1 MTYLVLALKYRP
13 QTFDEVV
20 GQEHVCETLKN
31 GIASGKVSH
40 AYLFSGP
47 RGIGKTT
54 TARILAKAL
63 NCKEGPT
70 PEPCNQCTSCLEIA
84 RGNSL
89 DVLEIDGASNR
100 GIDEIRALRENVKF
114 APVSSRYKIYIIDEA
129 HQITHDA
136 FNALLKTLEEPPRH
150 IIFML
155 ATTQPEKIP
164 ATILSRC
171 QRFAFKLIPQKKIFE
186 RLNYIVGKEK
196 LKIGNETLNLI
207 AFRGEGSLRDAQSL
221 LDQVISYAG
230 GKEITLEDTNFILGV
245 LPFERLVEFSD
256 LIAEHKAKEIL
267 SLIDEIAES
276 GYDLHQFIKDLRQH
290 FRNMLILKAAGRD
303 TKILELPE
311 KHLEILLEKGRQF
324 TEENLV
330 RIIDL
335 LSRTYESMK
344 WSEQP
349 RLVIEV
355 DMFRLCQPYVPIG
368 EIIERLER
376 LEKSLNLEEKEG
388 EPRKEREVQEAPK
401 LQEVEE
407 PPSGISEEKKLSVG
421 EFSEIE
427 EIRGHWEEVLESVK
441 KLDMPLHA
449 CLLEGLPVRLE
460 GGLLYIIFP
469 KNYSFHKDRVEK
481 KSDIVEKVLK
491 GVLGKE
497 FKIKCMIG
505 DVTTR
510 PSPESRVEDEA
521 EEESAPEEFL
531 EEAEPEEEVQATG
544 QEPVLD
550 SEEKGEVEP
559 IVEKVLEIFEGEIV
573 KEEPE
578 E

>member
-1 MTYLVLALKYRP
+1 MSYLVFALKYRP
-13 QTFDEVV
+13 QIFDEVV
-20 GQEHVCETLKN
+20 GQEHVTETLKN
-31 GIASGKVSH
+31 AIVSGKVAH

-70 PEPCNQCTSCLEIA
+70 PQPCNKCTSCLEIA
-84 RGNSL
+84 RGSSI

-114 APVSSRYKIYIIDEA
+114 APASSRYKIYIIDEA

-150 IIFML
+150 IVFML
-155 ATTQPEKIP
+155 ATTQPERIP
-164 ATILSRC
+164 PTILSRC
-171 QRFAFKLIPQKKIFE
+171 QRFGFKLIPQRKIFD

-196 LKIGNETLNLI
+196 LKIEEEALNLI
-207 AFRGEGSLRDAQSL
+207 AYRGEGSLRDAQSL

-230 GKEITLEDTNFILGV
+230 GKKIGLEETNFILGV

-256 LIAEHKAKEIL
+256 LIAEHKAREIL

-276 GYDLHQFIKDLRQH
+276 GYNLHQFIKDLRQH
-290 FRNMLILKAAGRD
+290 FRNMLLLKVAGED
-303 TKILELPE
+303 TKILELPD
-311 KHLEILLEKGRQF
+311 KHLEILSEKGGQF

-335 LSRTYESMK
+335 LSNTYESMK

-355 DMFRLCQPYVPIG
+355 DMFRLCQPYIPIG
-368 EIIERLER
+368 EIIERIGK
-376 LEKSLNLEEKEG
+376 LEKSLTLEESRG
-388 EPRKEREVQEAPK
+388 EPPKEKYVP
-401 LQEVEE
+401 EVEKA
-407 PPSGISEEKKLSVG
+407 PSQVKEKEKPLAGRV
-421 EFSEIE
+421 SEIE
-427 EIRGHWEEVLESVK
+427 EIRERWEELLESVRK
-441 KLDMPLHA
+441 QDTPLHA
-449 CLLEGLPVRLE
+449 CLIEGLPHRLE
-460 GGLLYIIFP
+460 SNVLYLIFP

-481 KSDIVEKVLK
+481 KSNIVEEALK
-491 GVLGKE
+491 GILGKE
-497 FKIKCMIG
+497 IKIKCI
-505 DVTTR
+505 TR
-510 PSPESRVEDEA
+510 DTNAASRSPEKVE
-521 EEESAPEEFL
+521 EEIESAPEEFPT
-531 EEAEPEEEVQATG
+531 EPELEQELQAPG
-544 QEPVLD
+544 QEPTFN
-550 SEEKGEVEP
+550 SEEKREVEP
-559 IVEKVLEIFEGEIV
+559 IIEKVLEMFEGEIV

-578 E
+578 EE

>member
-1 MTYLVLALKYRP
+1 MPYLVLALKYRP
-13 QTFDEVV
+13 QTFDEIV

-31 GIASGKVSH
+31 AIASGKVAH

-70 PEPCNQCTSCLEIA
+70 SQPCNKCTSCVEIA
-84 RGNSL
+84 RGSSI

-114 APVSSRYKIYIIDEA
+114 APVSSRYKVYIIDEA

-155 ATTQPEKIP
+155 ATTQPERIP

-171 QRFAFKLIPQKKIFE
+171 QRFSFKLIPQKKIFD

-196 LKIGNETLNLI
+196 LKIDKEALNLI
-207 AFRGEGSLRDAQSL
+207 AYRGEGSLRDAQSL

-230 GKEITLEDTNFILGV
+230 GKKISLEETNFILGV

-256 LIAEHKAKEIL
+256 LIAEHKAREIL
-267 SLIDEIAES
+267 SLIDEITES
-276 GYDLHQFIKDLRQH
+276 GYNLHQFIKDLRQH
-290 FRNMLILKAAGRD
+290 FRNMLLMKVAGED
-303 TKILELPE
+303 TKILELPD
-311 KHLEILLEKGRQF
+311 KHREILLRGKEQF

-335 LSRTYESMK
+335 LSKTYESMK

-355 DMFRLCQPYVPIG
+355 EMFRLCQPYIPIG
-368 EIIERLER
+368 EIIERIGK
-376 LEKSLNLEEKEG
+376 LEKSLTIEEREKTPPEEKYVSPAEKAS
-388 EPRKEREVQEAPK
+388 PKIKEK
-401 LQEVEE
+401 
-407 PPSGISEEKKLSVG
+407 EKPYAAGVSR
-421 EFSEIE
+421 IE
-427 EIRGHWEEVLESVK
+427 EITERWEEVLESVRK
-441 KLDMPLHA
+441 QDTPLHA
-449 CLLEGLPVRLE
+449 CLVESTPDRLE
-460 GGLLYIIFP
+460 GNLLYLVFP
-469 KNYSFHKDRVEK
+469 RSHSFHKDRVAKKSNIVEGALQEVLGKEIKIRCITGETDTTSRAKENTEEEMEANSEEFLTEPEPEQELEAPPQGPAFNSGEK
-481 KSDIVEKVLK
+481 KGVDPVVEKVLK
-491 GVLGKE
+491 
-497 FKIKCMIG
+497 M
-505 DVTTR
+505 
-510 PSPESRVEDEA
+510 
-521 EEESAPEEFL
+521 
-531 EEAEPEEEVQATG
+531 
-544 QEPVLD
+544 
-550 SEEKGEVEP
+550 
-559 IVEKVLEIFEGEIV
+559 FEGEIV

-578 E
+578 EK

>member
-20 GQEHVCETLKN
+20 GQEHVSETLKN
-31 GIASGKVSH
+31 GIASGKVAH

-70 PEPCNQCTSCLEIA
+70 PQPCNKCISCVEIS
-84 RGNSL
+84 RGSSL

-164 ATILSRC
+164 PTILSRC

-186 RLNYIVGKEK
+186 RLDYIIGEEK
-196 LKIGNETLNLI
+196 LKIEKEALNII
-207 AFRGEGSLRDAQSL
+207 AYRGEGSLRDAQSL

-230 GKEITLEDTNFILGV
+230 GKEIGLQETNFILGV

-290 FRNMLILKAAGRD
+290 FRNMLLLKVAGRD
-303 TKILELPE
+303 TRILGLPE
-311 KHLEILLEKGRQF
+311 KQLEILLEKGDQF
-324 TEENLV
+324 TEENMV

-335 LSRTYESMK
+335 LSKTYESMK

-355 DMFRLCQPYVPIG
+355 DMFRLSQPYVPIG
-368 EIIERLER
+368 EVIERIGR
-376 LEKSLNLEEKEG
+376 LEKSLKLEEKEG
-388 EPRKEREVQEAPK
+388 EPPGEREVQEAEKTPF
-401 LQEVEE
+401 
-407 PPSGISEEKKLSVG
+407 GISEEKKLPVG
-421 EFSEIE
+421 ETSEIQ

-441 KLDMPLHA
+441 KLDIPLHA
-449 CLLEGLPVRLE
+449 CLIEGLPVRME
-460 GGLLYIIFP
+460 NGLLYIAFS
-469 KNYSFHKDRVEK
+469 KNHSFHKDRLEK
-481 KSDIVEKVLK
+481 KSNIVEEAVKE
-491 GVLGKE
+491 VLGKE
-497 FKIKCMIG
+497 VKIKCITGEINTVSHPG
-505 DVTTR
+505 DK
-510 PSPESRVEDEA
+510 VEEGI
-521 EEESAPEEFL
+521 ESAPEEFPG
-531 EEAEPEEEVQATG
+531 ESEPEEEVPTPG
-544 QEPVLD
+544 QEPVFN
-550 SEEKGEVEP
+550 SEEKEKVDP
-559 IVEKVLEIFEGEIV
+559 IVQKVLEMFEGKIV

>member
-1 MTYLVLALKYRP
+1 MSYLVLALKYRP

-31 GIASGKVSH
+31 GIASGKVAH

-70 PEPCNQCTSCLEIA
+70 PQPCNKCTSCLEIS
-84 RGNSL
+84 RGSSL

-114 APVSSRYKIYIIDEA
+114 VPVSSRYKIYIIDEA

-155 ATTQPEKIP
+155 ATTQPERIP
-164 ATILSRC
+164 PTILSRC

-196 LKIGNETLNLI
+196 LKIGNEALNLI

-230 GKEITLEDTNFILGV
+230 DKEITPEDTNFILGV

-256 LIAEHKAKEIL
+256 IIAEHKAKEIL

-290 FRNMLILKAAGRD
+290 FRNMLLLKVAGED
-303 TKILELPE
+303 TRILELPE
-311 KHLEILLEKGRQF
+311 KHLEILLKKGDQF
-324 TEENLV
+324 TEENMV

-335 LSRTYESMK
+335 LSNTYESMK

-355 DMFRLCQPYVPIG
+355 DMFRLCQPYIPIG
-368 EIIERLER
+368 EIIERIGR
-376 LEKSLNLEEKEG
+376 LEKSLTLEEKE
-388 EPRKEREVQEAPK
+388 EEHPVERDVQKFEK
-401 LQEVEE
+401 
-407 PPSGISEEKKLSVG
+407 PPSEIGGKEKLPAGKV
-421 EFSEIE
+421 SEIE
-427 EIRGHWEEVLESVK
+427 EIRERWEEILESVK
-441 KLDMPLHA
+441 KLDIPLHA
-449 CLLEGLPVRLE
+449 CLLEGLPVRME
-460 GGLLYIIFP
+460 GGLLYIVFP
-469 KNYSFHKDRVEK
+469 KNHGFHRDRVEK
-481 KSDIVEKVLK
+481 KSNIVEEALK
-491 GVLGKE
+491 EVLGKE
-497 FKIKCMIG
+497 VKIKCITG
-505 DVTTR
+505 EINTA
-510 PSPESRVEDEA
+510 SPPEDKVE
-521 EEESAPEEFL
+521 EEMESAPEEFL
-531 EEAEPEEEVQATG
+531 GESEPEEEVSPLPP
-544 QEPVLD
+544 EPVFN
-550 SEEKGEVEP
+550 SEEKKEVDP
-559 IVEKVLEIFEGEIV
+559 IVEKVLQMFGGEIV

>member
-1 MTYLVLALKYRP
+1 MSYLVLALKYRP

-20 GQEHVCETLKN
+20 GQEHVSETLKN
-31 GIASGKVSH
+31 GIASGKVAH

-70 PEPCNQCTSCLEIA
+70 PQPCNKCISCVEIS
-84 RGNSL
+84 RGSSL

-164 ATILSRC
+164 PTILSRC

-186 RLNYIVGKEK
+186 RLDYIIGEEK
-196 LKIGNETLNLI
+196 LKIEKEALNII
-207 AFRGEGSLRDAQSL
+207 AYRGEGSLRDAQSL

-230 GKEITLEDTNFILGV
+230 GKEIGLEETNFILGV

-290 FRNMLILKAAGRD
+290 FRNMLLLKVAGRD
-303 TKILELPE
+303 TRILGLPE
-311 KHLEILLEKGRQF
+311 KQLEILLEKGDQF
-324 TEENLV
+324 TEENMV

-335 LSRTYESMK
+335 LSKTYESMK

-355 DMFRLCQPYVPIG
+355 DMFRLSQPYVPIG
-368 EIIERLER
+368 EVIERIGR
-376 LEKSLNLEEKEG
+376 LEKSLRLEEKEG
-388 EPRKEREVQEAPK
+388 EPPGEREVQEAEK
-401 LQEVEE
+401 T
-407 PPSGISEEKKLSVG
+407 PSGISEEKKLPVG
-421 EFSEIE
+421 ETSEIQ

-441 KLDMPLHA
+441 KLDIPLHA
-449 CLLEGLPVRLE
+449 CLLEGLPVRME
-460 GGLLYIIFP
+460 NGLLYIAFS
-469 KNYSFHKDRVEK
+469 KNHNFHKDRLEK
-481 KSDIVEKVLK
+481 KSNIVEEAVKE
-491 GVLGKE
+491 VLGKE
-497 FKIKCMIG
+497 VKIKCITGEINTVSHPG
-505 DVTTR
+505 DK
-510 PSPESRVEDEA
+510 VEEGI
-521 EEESAPEEFL
+521 ESAPEEFPG
-531 EEAEPEEEVQATG
+531 ESEPEEEVPTPG
-544 QEPVLD
+544 QEPVFN
-550 SEEKGEVEP
+550 SEEKEKVDP
-559 IVEKVLEIFEGEIV
+559 IVQKVLEMFEGKIV

>member
-1 MTYLVLALKYRP
+1 MSYLVLALKYRP

-20 GQEHVCETLKN
+20 GQEHVSETLKN
-31 GIASGKVSH
+31 GIASGKIAH

-63 NCKEGPT
+63 NCKEGFT
-70 PEPCNQCTSCLEIA
+70 PQPCNKCISCVEIS
-84 RGNSL
+84 RGSSL

-164 ATILSRC
+164 PTILSRC
-171 QRFAFKLIPQKKIFE
+171 QRFAFKLIPQKKIFD
-186 RLNYIVGKEK
+186 RLSYIVGEEK
-196 LKIGNETLNLI
+196 LKIEKEALNII
-207 AFRGEGSLRDAQSL
+207 AYRAEGSLRDAQSL

-230 GKEITLEDTNFILGV
+230 GKEIGLEETNFILGV

-290 FRNMLILKAAGRD
+290 FRNMLLLKVAGKD
-303 TKILELPE
+303 TRILELPE
-311 KHLEILLEKGRQF
+311 KQLEILLEKGDQF
-324 TEENLV
+324 TEENMV

-335 LSRTYESMK
+335 LSKTYESMK

-355 DMFRLCQPYVPIG
+355 DMFRLSQPYVPIG
-368 EIIERLER
+368 EVIERIGR
-376 LEKSLNLEEKEG
+376 LEESLKLEEKEG
-388 EPRKEREVQEAPK
+388 EVPEEREAPEAEK
-401 LQEVEE
+401 T
-407 PPSGISEEKKLSVG
+407 PSGISEEKKLPAG
-421 EFSEIE
+421 ESSEIR
-427 EIRGHWEEVLESVK
+427 EIREHWEEVLESVK
-441 KLDMPLHA
+441 RLDIPLHA
-449 CLLEGLPVRLE
+449 CLLEGLPVRME
-460 GGLLYIIFP
+460 NGLLYIVFS
-469 KNYSFHKDRVEK
+469 NNHGFHKNRVEK
-481 KSDIVEKVLK
+481 KSNIVEEVLK
-491 GVLGKE
+491 EVLGKE
-497 FKIKCMIG
+497 VKIKCITG
-505 DVTTR
+505 EINTVSHPKDK
-510 PSPESRVEDEA
+510 VEGET
-521 EEESAPEEFL
+521 ESAPEEFL
-531 EEAEPEEEVQATG
+531 GESEPEEEAPAPG
-544 QEPVLD
+544 QEQAFN
-550 SEEKGEVEP
+550 SEEKEEVEP

-578 E
+578 EE

>member
-1 MTYLVLALKYRP
+1 MSYLVFALKYRP
-13 QTFDEVV
+13 QIFDEVV
-20 GQEHVCETLKN
+20 GQEHVTETLKN
-31 GIASGKVSH
+31 AIVSGKVAH

-70 PEPCNQCTSCLEIA
+70 PQPCNKCTSCLEIA
-84 RGNSL
+84 RGSSI

-114 APVSSRYKIYIIDEA
+114 APASSRYKIYIIDEA

-150 IIFML
+150 IVFML
-155 ATTQPEKIP
+155 ATTQPERIP
-164 ATILSRC
+164 PTILSRC
-171 QRFAFKLIPQKKIFE
+171 QRFGFKLIPQRKIFD

-196 LKIGNETLNLI
+196 LKIEEEALNLI
-207 AFRGEGSLRDAQSL
+207 AYRGEGSLRDAQSL

-230 GKEITLEDTNFILGV
+230 GKKIGLEETNFILGV

-256 LIAEHKAKEIL
+256 LIAEHKAREIL

-276 GYDLHQFIKDLRQH
+276 GYNLHQFIKDLRQH
-290 FRNMLILKAAGRD
+290 FRNMLLLKVAGED
-303 TKILELPE
+303 TKILELPD
-311 KHLEILLEKGRQF
+311 KHLEILSEKGGQF

-335 LSRTYESMK
+335 LSNTYESMK

-355 DMFRLCQPYVPIG
+355 DMFRLCQPYIPIG
-368 EIIERLER
+368 EIIERIGK
-376 LEKSLNLEEKEG
+376 LEKSLTLEESRG
-388 EPRKEREVQEAPK
+388 EPPKEKYVP
-401 LQEVEE
+401 EVEKA
-407 PPSGISEEKKLSVG
+407 PSQVKEKEKPLAGRV
-421 EFSEIE
+421 SEIE
-427 EIRGHWEEVLESVK
+427 EIRERWEELLESVRK
-441 KLDMPLHA
+441 QDTPLHA
-449 CLLEGLPVRLE
+449 CLIEGLPHRLE
-460 GGLLYIIFP
+460 SNVLYLIFP

-481 KSDIVEKVLK
+481 KSNIVEEALK
-491 GVLGKE
+491 GILGKE
-497 FKIKCMIG
+497 IKIKCITG
-505 DVTTR
+505 DTNAASR
-510 PSPESRVEDEA
+510 SPEKVE
-521 EEESAPEEFL
+521 EEIESAPEEFPT
-531 EEAEPEEEVQATG
+531 EPELEQELQAPG
-544 QEPVLD
+544 QEPTFN
-550 SEEKGEVEP
+550 SEEKREVEP
-559 IVEKVLEIFEGEIV
+559 IIEKVLEMFEGEIV

-578 E
+578 EE

>member
-1 MTYLVLALKYRP
+1 LKYRP

-20 GQEHVCETLKN
+20 GQEHVSETLKN
-31 GIASGKVSH
+31 GIASGKVAH

-70 PEPCNQCTSCLEIA
+70 PEPCNKCTSCVEIA
-84 RGNSL
+84 RGSSI

-155 ATTQPEKIP
+155 ATTQPERIP
-164 ATILSRC
+164 PTILSRC

-186 RLNYIVGKEK
+186 RLNYIVGKER
-196 LKIGNETLNLI
+196 LKIGNEVLNLI
-207 AFRGEGSLRDAQSL
+207 ASRGEGSLRDAQSL

-230 GKEITLEDTNFILGV
+230 DKEITLEDTNFILGV

-290 FRNMLILKAAGRD
+290 FRNMLLLKVAGED
-303 TKILELPE
+303 TRILELPE
-311 KHLEILLEKGRQF
+311 KYLEILLQKGNQF
-324 TEENLV
+324 TEENMV

-335 LSRTYESMK
+335 LSNTYESMK

-355 DMFRLCQPYVPIG
+355 DMFRLCQPYIPIG
-368 EIIERLER
+368 EIIEKIGR
-376 LEKSLNLEEKEG
+376 LEKSLTLEEKE
-388 EPRKEREVQEAPK
+388 EEHPVERDVKEFEK
-401 LQEVEE
+401 
-407 PPSGISEEKKLSVG
+407 PPSEIGEKEKLPAEKV
-421 EFSEIE
+421 SEIE
-427 EIRGHWEEVLESVK
+427 EIRERWEEILESVK
-441 KLDMPLHA
+441 KLDIPLHA
-449 CLLEGLPVRLE
+449 CLLEGLPTRME
-460 GGLLYIIFP
+460 GGLLYIVFP
-469 KNYSFHKDRVEK
+469 KNHSFHKDRVEK
-481 KSDIVEKVLK
+481 KSNIVEEALK
-491 GVLGKE
+491 EILGKE
-497 FKIKCMIG
+497 VKIKC
-505 DVTTR
+505 VTGEINTTF
-510 PSPESRVEDEA
+510 PPEDKVK
-521 EEESAPEEFL
+521 EEMESTPEEFL
-531 EEAEPEEEVQATG
+531 GESEPEEEVSPPPP
-544 QEPVLD
+544 EPVFN
-550 SEEKGEVEP
+550 SEEKKEVDP
-559 IVEKVLEIFEGEIV
+559 IVEKVLQMFGGEIV

>member
-1 MTYLVLALKYRP
+1 MSYLVLALKYRP

-31 GIASGKVSH
+31 GIASGKVAH

-70 PEPCNQCTSCLEIA
+70 PQPCNKCTSCVEIT
-84 RGNSL
+84 RGSSL

-114 APVSSRYKIYIIDEA
+114 VPVSSRYKIYIIDEA

-164 ATILSRC
+164 PTILSRC

-196 LKIGNETLNLI
+196 LKIGNEVLNLI
-207 AFRGEGSLRDAQSL
+207 AYRGEGSLRDAQSL

-230 GKEITLEDTNFILGV
+230 DKEITLEDTNFILGV

-290 FRNMLILKAAGRD
+290 FRNMLLLKVAGED
-303 TKILELPE
+303 TRILELPE
-311 KHLEILLEKGRQF
+311 KHLEILLKKGDQF
-324 TEENLV
+324 TEENMV

-335 LSRTYESMK
+335 LSNTYESMK

-355 DMFRLCQPYVPIG
+355 DMFRLCQPYIPIR
-368 EIIERLER
+368 EIIERIGR
-376 LEKSLNLEEKEG
+376 LEKSLTLEEKE
-388 EPRKEREVQEAPK
+388 EEHPVERDVQKFEK
-401 LQEVEE
+401 
-407 PPSGISEEKKLSVG
+407 PPSEIGGKEKLPAGKV
-421 EFSEIE
+421 SEIE
-427 EIRGHWEEVLESVK
+427 EIRERWEEILESVK
-441 KLDMPLHA
+441 KLDIPLHA
-449 CLLEGLPVRLE
+449 CLLEGLPVRME
-460 GGLLYIIFP
+460 GGLLYIVFP
-469 KNYSFHKDRVEK
+469 KNHGFHRDRVEK
-481 KSDIVEKVLK
+481 KSNIVEEALK
-491 GVLGKE
+491 EVLGKE
-497 FKIKCMIG
+497 VKIKCITG
-505 DVTTR
+505 EINTA
-510 PSPESRVEDEA
+510 SPPEDKVE
-521 EEESAPEEFL
+521 EEMESAPEEFL
-531 EEAEPEEEVQATG
+531 GESEPEEEVSPLPP
-544 QEPVLD
+544 EPVFN
-550 SEEKGEVEP
+550 SEEKKEVDP
-559 IVEKVLEIFEGEIV
+559 IVEKVLQMFGGEIV

>member
-1 MTYLVLALKYRP
+1 MSYLVLALKYRP

-20 GQEHVCETLKN
+20 GQEHVSETLKN
-31 GIASGKVSH
+31 GIASGKVAH

-70 PEPCNQCTSCLEIA
+70 PQPCNKCISCVEIS
-84 RGNSL
+84 RGSSL

-164 ATILSRC
+164 PTILSRC

-186 RLNYIVGKEK
+186 RLDYIVGEEK
-196 LKIGNETLNLI
+196 LKIEKEALNII
-207 AFRGEGSLRDAQSL
+207 AYRGEGSLRDAQSL
-221 LDQVISYAG
+221 LDQVIAYAG
-230 GKEITLEDTNFILGV
+230 GKEIGLQETNFILGV

-256 LIAEHKAKEIL
+256 LIVQHKAKEIL

-290 FRNMLILKAAGRD
+290 FRNMLLLKVAGRD
-303 TKILELPE
+303 TRILGLPE
-311 KHLEILLEKGRQF
+311 KQLEILLEKGDQF
-324 TEENLV
+324 TEENMV

-335 LSRTYESMK
+335 LSKTYESMK

-355 DMFRLCQPYVPIG
+355 DMFRLSQPYVPIG
-368 EIIERLER
+368 EVIERIGR
-376 LEKSLNLEEKEG
+376 LEKSLRLEEKEG
-388 EPRKEREVQEAPK
+388 EPPGEREVQEAEK
-401 LQEVEE
+401 T
-407 PPSGISEEKKLSVG
+407 PSGISEEKKLPVG
-421 EFSEIE
+421 ETSEIQ

-441 KLDMPLHA
+441 KLDIPLHA
-449 CLLEGLPVRLE
+449 CLLEGLPVRME
-460 GGLLYIIFP
+460 NGLLYIAFS
-469 KNYSFHKDRVEK
+469 KNHNFHKDRLEK
-481 KSDIVEKVLK
+481 KSNIVEEAVKE
-491 GVLGKE
+491 VLGKE
-497 FKIKCMIG
+497 VKIKCITGEINTVSHPG
-505 DVTTR
+505 DK
-510 PSPESRVEDEA
+510 VEEGI
-521 EEESAPEEFL
+521 ESAPEEFPG
-531 EEAEPEEEVQATG
+531 ESEPEEEVPTPG
-544 QEPVLD
+544 QEPVFN
-550 SEEKGEVEP
+550 SEEKEKVDP
-559 IVEKVLEIFEGEIV
+559 IVQKVLEMFEGKIV

>member
-1 MTYLVLALKYRP
+1 MSYLVLALKYRP

-20 GQEHVCETLKN
+20 GQEHVCQTLKN
-31 GIASGKVSH
+31 GIASGKIAH

-70 PEPCNQCTSCLEIA
+70 PQPCNKCISCVEIS
-84 RGNSL
+84 RGSSL

-164 ATILSRC
+164 PTILSRC

-186 RLNYIVGKEK
+186 RLDYIVGEEK
-196 LKIGNETLNLI
+196 LKIEKEALNII
-207 AFRGEGSLRDAQSL
+207 AYRGEGSLRDAQSL

-230 GKEITLEDTNFILGV
+230 GKEIGLQETNFILGV

-267 SLIDEIAES
+267 SLIDDIAES

-290 FRNMLILKAAGRD
+290 FRNMLLLKVAGRD
-303 TKILELPE
+303 TRILGLPE
-311 KHLEILLEKGRQF
+311 KQLEILLEKGDQF
-324 TEENLV
+324 TEENMV

-335 LSRTYESMK
+335 LSKTYESMK

-355 DMFRLCQPYVPIG
+355 DMFRLSQPYVPIG
-368 EIIERLER
+368 EVIERIGR
-376 LEKSLNLEEKEG
+376 LEKSLKLEEKEG
-388 EPRKEREVQEAPK
+388 EVPGEREVQEAEK
-401 LQEVEE
+401 T
-407 PPSGISEEKKLSVG
+407 PSGISEEKKLPVG
-421 EFSEIE
+421 ETSEIQ

-441 KLDMPLHA
+441 RLDIPLHA
-449 CLLEGLPVRLE
+449 CLLEGLPVRMAN
-460 GGLLYIIFP
+460 GLLYIVFS
-469 KNYSFHKDRVEK
+469 KTHGFHKDRLEK
-481 KSDIVEKVLK
+481 KSNIVEEALK
-491 GVLGKE
+491 EVLGKE
-497 FKIKCMIG
+497 VKIKCITG
-505 DVTTR
+505 EINTVSHPKDK
-510 PSPESRVEDEA
+510 VEQEM
-521 EEESAPEEFL
+521 ESAPEEFSGESEPG
-531 EEAEPEEEVQATG
+531 EEAPAPG
-544 QEPVLD
+544 QEPVFN
-550 SEEKGEVEP
+550 SEEKEEVEP
-559 IVEKVLEIFEGEIV
+559 IVEKVLEMFEGEIV

>member
-1 MTYLVLALKYRP
+1 MSYLVFALKYRP
-13 QTFDEVV
+13 QTFDEIV

-31 GIASGKVSH
+31 AIASGKVAH

-70 PEPCNQCTSCLEIA
+70 AQPCNKCTSCVEIA
-84 RGNSL
+84 RGSSI

-155 ATTQPEKIP
+155 ATTQPERIP
-164 ATILSRC
+164 PTILSRC
-171 QRFAFKLIPQKKIFE
+171 QRFSFKLIPQKKIFD

-196 LKIGNETLNLI
+196 LKIEKEALNLI
-207 AFRGEGSLRDAQSL
+207 AYRGEGSLRDAQSL

-230 GKEITLEDTNFILGV
+230 NKKIGLEETNFILGV

-256 LIAEHKAKEIL
+256 LIAEHKAREIL
-267 SLIDEIAES
+267 SLIDEITES
-276 GYDLHQFIKDLRQH
+276 GYNLHQFIKDLRQH
-290 FRNMLILKAAGRD
+290 FRNMLLIKVAGED
-303 TKILELPE
+303 TKILQLPD
-311 KHLEILLEKGRQF
+311 KHLEILLKKGGQF
-324 TEENLV
+324 TEEGLV

-335 LSRTYESMK
+335 LSKTYESMK

-355 DMFRLCQPYVPIG
+355 DMFRLCQPYIPIG
-368 EIIERLER
+368 EVIERIGR
-376 LEKSLNLEEKEG
+376 LEKSLTLEEK
-388 EPRKEREVQEAPK
+388 K
-401 LQEVEE
+401 EE
-407 PPSGISEEKKLSVG
+407 PPKKKYVPEVEKTPPKIKEKEEPYAEKVSQ
-421 EFSEIE
+421 IQ
-427 EIRGHWEEVLESVK
+427 EIRERWEEVLESVR
-441 KLDMPLHA
+441 KLDIPLHS
-449 CLLEGLPVRLE
+449 CLLEGLPVRME
-460 GGLLYIIFP
+460 GGLLYIVFP

-481 KSDIVEKVLK
+481 KSNIVEQALQ
-491 GVLGKE
+491 GILGKE
-497 FKIKCMIG
+497 VKIKCIIG
-505 DVTTR
+505 EVNTA
-510 PSPESRVEDEA
+510 PSSKEKVG
-521 EEESAPEEFL
+521 EEMESAPEEFL
-531 EEAEPEEEVQATG
+531 GESEPEEEVVPPG
-544 QEPVLD
+544 QEQVFN
-550 SEEKGEVEP
+550 SEEKKEVDP
-559 IVEKVLEIFEGEIV
+559 IVEKVLKMFEGKIV

-578 E
+578 EK

>member
-1 MTYLVLALKYRP
+1 MSYLVLALKYRP
-13 QTFDEVV
+13 QTFDEIV

-31 GIASGKVSH
+31 GIASGKVAH

-63 NCKEGPT
+63 NCKQGPT
-70 PEPCNQCTSCLEIA
+70 PQLCNQCISCVEIA
-84 RGNSL
+84 RGSSL

-164 ATILSRC
+164 PTILSRC

-186 RLNYIVGKEK
+186 RLDYIVKSEGVKIEK
-196 LKIGNETLNLI
+196 ETLNLI
-207 AFRGEGSLRDAQSL
+207 AGKGEGSLRDAQSL

-230 GKEITLEDTNFILGV
+230 GKEITLKETNFILGV

-256 LIAEHKAKEIL
+256 LIAQHKAREVL

-276 GYDLHQFIKDLRQH
+276 GYNLHQFIKDLRQH
-290 FRNMLILKAAGRD
+290 FRNMLILKAAGSD
-303 TKILELPE
+303 TSIVELPE
-311 KHLEILLEKGRQF
+311 KHLEILLQKGEQF
-324 TEENLV
+324 REENLV

-335 LSRTYESMK
+335 LSKTYESMK

-355 DMFRLCQPYVPIG
+355 DMFRLCQPYVSIG
-368 EIIERLER
+368 EIIDRLGR
-376 LEKSLNLEEKEG
+376 LEKSLKLEEKE
-388 EPRKEREVQEAPK
+388 EELPVEREVQEAEK
-401 LQEVEE
+401 
-407 PPSGISEEKKLSVG
+407 PPSEISEEKKLPAG
-421 EFSEIE
+421 ETSEIE

-441 KLDMPLHA
+441 KLDIPLHA
-449 CLLEGLPVRLE
+449 CLLEGLPVRVE
-460 GGLLYIIFP
+460 GGLLYIVFP

-481 KSDIVEKVLK
+481 KLDIVEKVLK

-497 FKIKCMIG
+497 FKIKCITG
-505 DVTTR
+505 EINTAFPPRDKG
-510 PSPESRVEDEA
+510 
-521 EEESAPEEFL
+521 EEEGESAPEESLGEF
-531 EEAEPEEEVQATG
+531 EPDVEAPAPA
-544 QEPVLD
+544 QEPVFN
-550 SEEKGEVEP
+550 SGEKEEVEP
-559 IVEKVLEIFEGEIV
+559 IVEKVLEMFGGEIV
-573 KEEPE
+573 KEESE
-578 E
+578 EE

>member
-1 MTYLVLALKYRP
+1 MSYLVLALKYRP
-13 QTFDEVV
+13 QTFDEIV
-20 GQEHVCETLKN
+20 GQEHVSKTLKN
-31 GIASGKVSH
+31 AITSGKVAH

-63 NCKEGPT
+63 NCKGGPT
-70 PEPCNQCTSCLEIA
+70 PQPCNKCTSCVEIV
-84 RGNSL
+84 RGSSI

-150 IIFML
+150 VIFML
-155 ATTQPEKIP
+155 ATTQPERIP
-164 ATILSRC
+164 PTILSRC
-171 QRFAFKLIPQKKIFE
+171 QRFSFKLIPQKKIFD

-196 LKIGNETLNLI
+196 LKIEEEALNLI

-230 GKEITLEDTNFILGV
+230 DKKIGLEETNFILGV

-256 LIAEHKAKEIL
+256 LIAEHKGREIL

-276 GYDLHQFIKDLRQH
+276 GYNLHQFIKDLRQH
-290 FRNMLILKAAGRD
+290 FRNMLLIKVAGENK
-303 TKILELPE
+303 KILQLPD
-311 KHLEILLEKGRQF
+311 KHLEILLKKVGQF

-335 LSRTYESMK
+335 LSKTYESMK

-355 DMFRLCQPYVPIG
+355 DMFRLCQPYIPIG
-368 EIIERLER
+368 EIIERIR
-376 LEKSLNLEEKEG
+376 KLEKSLTLEEKKG
-388 EPRKEREVQEAPK
+388 EPPVERYVREGK
-401 LQEVEE
+401 K
-407 PPSGISEEKKLSVG
+407 PPLMLREEKKLPAGDNSQIQ
-421 EFSEIE
+421 EIGQ
-427 EIRGHWEEVLESVK
+427 RWEEVLESVR
-441 KLDMPLHA
+441 KLDIPLHS
-449 CLLEGLPVRLE
+449 CLLEGSPVRME
-460 GGLLYIIFP
+460 RELLYIVFP
-469 KNYSFHKDRVEK
+469 KNYSFHKHRVEK
-481 KSDIVEKVLK
+481 KSNIVEQAIK

-497 FKIKCMIG
+497 IKIKCMTGEIN
-505 DVTTR
+505 TT
-510 PSPESRVEDEA
+510 SPTKEKA
-521 EEESAPEEFL
+521 EENESAPEEFL
-531 EEAEPEEEVQATG
+531 GESEPEEKVVAPN
-544 QEPVLD
+544 QEPVFN
-550 SEEKGEVEP
+550 SEEKKEVDP
-559 IVEKVLEIFEGEIV
+559 IVEKVLKMFEGKIV
-573 KEEPE
+573 KEERE
-578 E
+578 EK